1 MKETKQNI
9 LKRFVEDDNNPKTF
23 KTEVGKVTSK
33 KKRDCK
39 VWDTSSSFIRG
50 YFFILAVINSECCV
64 YLDWHKVI
72 IYLQYLLSVCRSMGN
87 HLSIDQT

>member
-1 MKETKQNI
+1 MKAAKQNI
-9 LKRFVEDDNNPKTF
+9 LKRFGEDDNNSKAF
-23 KTEVGKVTSK
+23 KTEVGKVTSIK
-33 KKRDCK
+33 HDRD
-39 VWDTSSSFIRG
+39 VWDTSSSFIRN
-50 YFFILAVINSECCV
+50 YFFILAVINPECCV